1 MLKSELNTSAV
12 VVKAINS
19 IKTRSKNLERD
30 INTCIIDCMWHAFHH
45 GDVTLMTRLV
55 NALSTGTRVNAVIT
69 FVQVFTPLKW
79 NKKKEAFKLGNGEWN
94 IESAMLTTF
103 QEFMPEKQATTLD
116 VLVALQKILKRVDKA
131 KANKAEVKN
140 ENLVETIKTALEL
153 VA

>member
-1 MLKSELNTSAV
+1 MLKSELNSSAV

-19 IKTRSKNLERD
+19 IKTRSTNVVRD

-69 FVQVFTPLKW
+69 FAQAFTPLKW

-116 VLVALQKILKRVDKA
+116 VLVALQKILKR
-131 KANKAEVKN
+131 ANKASEAGTEIKN
-140 ENLVETIKTALEL
+140 ESLVKEIKNVIEL

>member
-1 MLKSELNTSAV
+1 M
-12 VVKAINS
+12 
-19 IKTRSKNLERD
+19 
-30 INTCIIDCMWHAFHH
+30 
-45 GDVTLMTRLV
+45 